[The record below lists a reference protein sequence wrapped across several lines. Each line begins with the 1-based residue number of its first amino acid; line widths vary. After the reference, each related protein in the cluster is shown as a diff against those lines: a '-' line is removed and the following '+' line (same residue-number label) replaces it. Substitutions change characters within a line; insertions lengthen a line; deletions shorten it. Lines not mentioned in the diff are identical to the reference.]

1 MEKQDRTFLLLSVI
15 ALACIVAS
23 SLCMPPEL
31 LSNEITLLSDSEPTE
46 SRTEPN
52 RTIVETLATLTELER
67 DIEREVSRHDAGT
80 VIETTELEETT
91 VESVDE
97 SVNGV
102 EWLEFQ
108 ATFYIKH
115 GPGMKGD
122 GITYTGTMATEGRTI
137 AVDPNVIPLGTRVYI
152 DGYGERIAEDIGGAI
167 KGNKIDIYVDDV
179 SSIPP
184 EGIISIRLRILEDN

>member
-23 SLCMPPEL
+23 PLCMPPEP

-46 SRTEPN
+46 SRTELN
-52 RTIVETLATLTELER
+52 RTIAETLATLTELER

-91 VESVDE
+91 VESVVEDI
-97 SVNGV
+97 NNV
-102 EWLEFQ
+102 EWLDFQ
-108 ATFYIKH
+108 ATFYIKY

>member
-15 ALACIVAS
+15 ALVLIVAIP
-23 SLCMPPEL
+23 LCMPPEP

-52 RTIVETLATLTELER
+52 RAIAETLATLNELER
-67 DIEREVSRHDAGT
+67 DIKKEVSRHDAEI
-80 VIETTELEETT
+80 VIETEQVEETT

-97 SVNGV
+97 DINDV
-102 EWLEFQ
+102 EWLDFQ
-108 ATFYIKH
+108 ATFYIKY

-152 DGYGERIAEDIGGAI
+152 DGYGERIAEDTGGAI

-179 SSIPP
+179 SNIPP
-184 EGIISIRLRILEDN
+184 EGIISIRLRILEVN

>member
-15 ALACIVAS
+15 ALVFIVAIP
-23 SLCMPPEL
+23 LRMPPEP

-52 RTIVETLATLTELER
+52 RAIVETLATPNELER
-67 DIEREVSRHDAGT
+67 DIEREVSRHDAGM
-80 VIETTELEETT
+80 VLETEQIEETT

-97 SVNGV
+97 DINDV

-108 ATFYIKH
+108 ATFYIKC

-152 DGYGERIAEDIGGAI
+152 DGYGERIAEDTGGAI

-184 EGIISIRLRILEDN
+184 EGIITIRLRILEDN